1 MSFGARMATGL
12 SRWGTSWRRE
22 RACGRGGIRKN
33 CGNLWKSFKSP
44 IFRTARKV
52 GRLSEAVFY
61 LSPAGG
67 PATCCEFFSRRK
79 VSRMDFIF
87 FSPHLCV
94 IITRDDRTI
103 EFHAPRQASVKYL
116 SMSEYIIALRKRP
129 ICVDV
134 SLGVFNSARNSRDM
148 S

>member
-1 MSFGARMATGL
+1 MSHLSDAEFHFAPGGGLTGSCGFFAARNVL
-12 SRWGTSWRRE
+12 
-22 RACGRGGIRKN
+22 
-33 CGNLWKSFKSP
+33 
-44 IFRTARKV
+44 
-52 GRLSEAVFY
+52 
-61 LSPAGG
+61 
-67 PATCCEFFSRRK
+67 
-79 VSRMDFIF
+79 RMESSF

-116 SMSEYIIALRKRP
+116 SMSEYIIALRKKP

-134 SLGVFNSARNSRDM
+134 SLGVFNSARKSGDM